1 MTIELRP
8 ITRENWKQT
17 LKLKVHEDQD
27 GFVAPNV
34 YSIAESRFYPSAE
47 PMGVFADGA
56 MVGFAMWARDDD
68 GTWWFDR
75 LMIDVEQQGKGY
87 GKAAMLESIRLMSA
101 MPECSEIHLCFVPQ
115 NTVARRLYTDL
126 GFEDTGRVV
135 EGEIVFRLRV

>member
-56 MVGFAMWARDDD
+56 MVGFAMWAQDDD

-75 LMIDVEQQGKGY
+75 LMIDKEHQRKGY

-101 MPECSEIHLCFVPQ
+101 KPECSEIHLCFVLD
-115 NTVARRLYTDL
+115 NTAARKLYTDL
-126 GFEDTGRVV
+126 GFEDTGRIV
-135 EGEIVFRLRV
+135 EGEIVFLLRV